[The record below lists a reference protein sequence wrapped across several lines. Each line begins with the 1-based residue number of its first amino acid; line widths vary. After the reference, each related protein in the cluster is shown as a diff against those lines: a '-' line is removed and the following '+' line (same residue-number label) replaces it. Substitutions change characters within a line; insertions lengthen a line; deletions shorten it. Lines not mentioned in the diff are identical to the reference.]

1 MAKLIVTVGCPGTG
15 KTTWAKGYV
24 IKNENVIRVSRDD
37 YRRML
42 FNVKMGNSEQ
52 ENIITGIVDRTV
64 RKALENGSD
73 VILDATHVKRK
84 YCVTIIDKFNDIADI
99 EFKVFDAPNMKFL
112 QKRNNKR
119 TIKEWVPNDVLQ
131 RMYASYKFLISEFD
145 LSPIKRGEGLVDDK
159 MPWYNFTVPEFD
171 KTLPSAI
178 IVDVDGTIADKGDR
192 SPFDWDRVSGDAP
205 KRDVI
210 NVVNALSEYLGHR
223 VIVFTGRDDVCK
235 DATESWLRHYGV
247 RFDEL
252 YSRDEGDNRKD
263 NIVKFEMY
271 MNHVHQNYNVVG
283 VFDDRNQVVKMW
295 RDIGLTCFQV
305 DYGNF

>member
-1 MAKLIVTVGCPGTG
+1 MAKLILTVGCPGTG
-15 KTTWAKGYV
+15 KTTWAKKYV
-24 IKNENVIRVSRDD
+24 FENENVIRVSRDD

-42 FNVKMGNSEQ
+42 FNVQMGNSEQ

-64 RKALENGSD
+64 RKVLENGSD

-84 YCVTIIDKFNDIADI
+84 YCTAIIDKFNDIADI
-99 EFKVFDAPNMKFL
+99 EFKVFDAPNMQFL
-112 QKRNNKR
+112 YNRKDSRPEDEK
-119 TIKEWVPNDVLQ
+119 VPDEVLQ

-145 LSPIKRGEGLVDDK
+145 LSPIKRGEGLKEDK
-159 MPWYNFTVPEFD
+159 MPWYGFTVPEFD
-171 KTLPSAI
+171 KTLPTAI

-192 SPFDWDRVSGDAP
+192 NPFDWSRVSEDTP

-210 NVVNALSEYLGHR
+210 NVVNAITRSLGCEM
-223 VIVFTGRDDVCK
+223 IIFTGRDGVCK
-235 DATESWLRHYGV
+235 DATEAWLRHHGV

-252 YSRDEGDNRKD
+252 HSRAEGDIRKD

-271 MNHVHQNYNVVG
+271 MNNVHKNYNVVG
-283 VFDDRNQVVKMW
+283 VFDDRDQVVKMW

-305 DYGNF
+305 DYGDF